1 MADTGVT
8 IRCGDTSVRL
18 CERRR
23 HPHVI
28 DTPADLPSE
37 WFLIWDE
44 RAAIMEFDGGAT
56 RERAEHDA
64 LLDVIK
70 QMRQAVRSQ
79 TGRCLETGFEDRTP
93 PAASTENGAGADV
106 LPVPDRNNSPLH
118 NPSNSSTGYLTK

>member
-1 MADTGVT
+1 MLLDLDAIFDPDRRARRPPECLPGSPA
-8 IRCGDTSVRL
+8 RCPVCG
-18 CERRR
+18 

-64 LLDVIK
+64 LLDVIE
-70 QMRQAVRSQ
+70 QMRQAGCQIPNREVR
-79 TGRCLETGFEDRTP
+79 
-93 PAASTENGAGADV
+93 
-106 LPVPDRNNSPLH
+106 RNWV
-118 NPSNSSTGYLTK
+118 